1 MPGTNLT
8 RAEAAERARIIS
20 VESYHVDLDLTGDP
34 ETFRA
39 RTTVTFDAEAGAHT
53 FIDAITA
60 SVDSVT
66 LNGTFLDPAK
76 VSDGE
81 RIDLPDLAEHNEL
94 VVDSRMYYMNTGE
107 GLHRFV
113 DPVDEQVY
121 LYTQF
126 EVADTRRMF
135 PVFEQPD
142 LKATFQFAVTA
153 PADWDVVSNQP
164 TPEPFPVADGVAR
177 WEFSPT
183 PVISCYITALIAGP
197 YVKTTDSL
205 VSSDGRTIE
214 LGLFARRS
222 LFEYVDAEE
231 MFEVTKQGFEFF
243 ESQFGVPYPF
253 EKYDQLFV
261 PQFNAGAMEN
271 AGAVTFVESYVFRS
285 KPAQARVERRA
296 ITVLHELAHMW
307 FGDLVTMR
315 WWNDLWLNESFAE
328 YMSTLACA
336 QNTRYTNAWTTFA
349 AGEKSWGYE
358 QDQLPT
364 THPIKAEI
372 PDLEAVLV
380 NFDGITYAKGASVLK
395 QLVAWVGQ
403 EEFMAGLNRYFDKH
417 AWSNTELSD
426 LMVELE
432 AASGRDLTD
441 WSARWLE
448 TAGVNTLVPQVEAD
462 DDGVITSF
470 RIEQLGQDGHP
481 TLRPH
486 RVAVGFYDHREDTGL
501 LSRTFRV
508 ELDVD
513 GEFTDVPQLVGRE
526 LPDLVLLNDDD
537 LAYAKIRLDECSLA
551 TATTHLGD
559 FEESLPRSLVWAAA
573 WDSVHDGVSP
583 ARDYVDLV
591 LSNVGHETDS
601 TAVQVQLRQLDV
613 ALDRYLAPE
622 HADEV
627 RARAADTL
635 WDLTAAAEAGSD
647 HQWQFFRA
655 FLRRACT
662 EAHFDRIEGFFD
674 GGVPE
679 GIELDTDTRWAVLIA
694 LVAAGRKGAEDV
706 DRALA
711 EDNTETGAIAA
722 ATARAAIP
730 TPEAKAE
737 AWRLV
742 VTEGALPNSQ
752 QQAAIAGFFR
762 VHDDALVTPYSS
774 RYFDAV
780 TGVWTERTHELA
792 QQIAVGLFPRAVG
805 RDTVDAAQAFLDRL
819 DPALS
824 GLRRIVLERQD
835 AARRAVR
842 AQAVDAAA
850 LQDSASDAPE
860 ADR

>member
-1 MPGTNLT
+1 MT

-66 LNGTFLDPAK
+66 LNGTSLDPAK

-113 DPVDEQVY
+113 DPVDDQVY

-271 AGAVTFVESYVFRS
+271 AGAVTLVESYVFRS

-403 EEFMAGLNRYFDKH
+403 EEFMAGLNRYFGKH

-622 HADEV
+622 HADQV

-679 GIELDTDTRWAVLIA
+679 GIELDTDTRWAVLIT
-694 LVAAGRKGAEDV
+694 LVAAGRKGAKDV

-805 RDTVDAAQAFLDRL
+805 QDTVDAAQAFLDRL